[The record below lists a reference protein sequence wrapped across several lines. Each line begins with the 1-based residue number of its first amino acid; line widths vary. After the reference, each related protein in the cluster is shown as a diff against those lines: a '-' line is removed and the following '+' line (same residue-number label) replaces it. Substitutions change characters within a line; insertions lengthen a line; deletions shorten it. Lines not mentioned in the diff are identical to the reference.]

1 MHITRELQRLQE
13 RVNKISLAQSPPDL
27 QVIVTGTK
35 EEAPQ
40 DLSAW
45 TLVVQIEEKL

>member
-35 EEAPQ
+35 EEVQQ

-45 TLVVQIEEKL
+45 TLVVQIEEKR